1 MRTNGDATRNARV
14 QPRHPI
20 RVVANRTG
28 LTPTL
33 LRAWERRYRVVAPS
47 RTDAGQR
54 LYSDADVERL
64 ALLKQATEA
73 GRAIRLVATLPIEA
87 LRELVEQ
94 DASATTVHL
103 ATTHDPR
110 LDEFTASAM
119 AAIRAMDAT
128 QLEAELRR
136 ALVVFG
142 VESFTDDFLAP
153 LLRGIGDG
161 WSRGE
166 LRPAHEHLASAVV
179 QRVLN
184 WMLDSPIPRPG
195 GPVAV
200 MGTLSGEQHELG
212 ALLAAATAALEG
224 WQVTFL
230 GRDLPPAD
238 LALAAHT
245 LDAQM
250 VAVSSVYPVEGPKL
264 EAQVREL
271 RQALPHDIKLFVGG
285 ARAAELAP
293 KVSDTG
299 VRFAASLGEFR
310 EALREAAVPA

>member
-1 MRTNGDATRNARV
+1 MGDTRV

-33 LRAWERRYRVVAPS
+33 LRAWERRYRVVAPG

-54 LYSDADVERL
+54 LYSDADIERL
-64 ALLKQATEA
+64 TLLKQATEA
-73 GRAIRLVATLPIEA
+73 GRGIGFVATLPLDA
-87 LRELVEQ
+87 LRELVDQ
-94 DASATTVHL
+94 DASVAASH
-103 ATTHDPR
+103 AAPARDAR
-110 LDEFTASAM
+110 FEEFTASAM
-119 AAIRAMDAT
+119 SAIRAMDAS

-142 VESFTDDFLAP
+142 VEAFTDDFLGP
-153 LLRGIGDG
+153 LLRGIGEG

-184 WMLDSPIPRPG
+184 WMLDTPIPRPG

-245 LDAQM
+245 LDAQL

-293 KVSDTG
+293 SVSDTG